1 MEFSK
6 DFSVNFI
13 SLLYKSEMTTNY
25 LVTDSKKEI
34 IAVENLEQRVEKL
47 LENAPNNPK
56 TLNIKQEIYQLK
68 KDLFA
73 IEEKVREVK
82 SGKDT
87 LFDWVFIDDNNK
99 DQILDLILNQK
110 IKKWILEKISID
122 QKIICAQI
130 DLDKIGNINEISNI
144 SQMNKISELFE
155 MKEKKI
161 IFVLLS
167 SPFNLKGKENA
178 YIYFRSLTKDIE
190 KIGKCNVTDM
200 ISTKLLSVEE
210 EIDLE
215 ILNNLKENNDLSKLF
230 ALTYKESINKNY
242 SMVKEDLLSNLEREV
257 NNLTRKSKDSE

>member
-1 MEFSK
+1 MELTK

-25 LVTDSKKEI
+25 IVTDSQKEI
-34 IAVENLEQRVEKL
+34 KGVENLEQRVEKL
-47 LENAPNNPK
+47 LEKTPNNPK
-56 TLNIKQEIYQLK
+56 TLNIKREIEQLK

-73 IEEKVREVK
+73 IEEEVREVK

-110 IKKWILEKISID
+110 IEKWILEKISND

-130 DLDKIGNINEISNI
+130 DLDKIITINGMSSI
-144 SQMNKISELFE
+144 SQISKVSELFKV
-155 MKEKKI
+155 KEKRI

-190 KIGKCNVTDM
+190 QIGKCNVTDM

-215 ILNNLKENNDLSKLF
+215 ILNNLKENNDLSKLY
-230 ALTYKESINKNY
+230 ALTYKESLNKNF
-242 SMVKEDLLSNLEREV
+242 SMVKEDLLSNLERKV

>member
-1 MEFSK
+1 MELTK

-25 LVTDSKKEI
+25 IVTDSQKEI
-34 IAVENLEQRVEKL
+34 KGVENLEQRVEKL
-47 LENAPNNPK
+47 LEKTPNNPK
-56 TLNIKQEIYQLK
+56 TLNIKREIEQLK

-73 IEEKVREVK
+73 IEEEVREVK

-110 IKKWILEKISID
+110 IEKWILEKISND

-130 DLDKIGNINEISNI
+130 DLDKIITINGMSSI
-144 SQMNKISELFE
+144 SQINKVSELFKV
-155 MKEKKI
+155 KEKRI

-190 KIGKCNVTDM
+190 QIGKCNVTDM

-215 ILNNLKENNDLSKLF
+215 ILNNLKENNDLSKLY
-230 ALTYKESINKNY
+230 ALTYKESLNKNF
-242 SMVKEDLLSNLEREV
+242 SMVKEDLLSNLERKV